1 LELRMT
7 DDDSLIPEQDE
18 QLYLGVLQQIYNHVE
33 EFRAASGSTNL
44 HGIEYCA
51 LQLRMALELVVM
63 GSLVTNKAQI
73 ETLTSALANKKLDQ
87 ARKLAKRAN
96 PDYWPKPT
104 SPHRQ
109 PNGIIDLRPVEGA
122 LTEDKWERSYGELSE
137 LLHARNP
144 YKRPIDI
151 DKARERL
158 HRIADELMALTNHYS
173 VHLAD
178 RDGMLIAQISP
189 EGPSVTHFGLAGS

>member
-1 LELRMT
+1 MS
-7 DDDSLIPEQDE
+7 DDDRLIPEQDE
-18 QLYLGVLQQIYNHVE
+18 QLYLRVLREIYVRVE
-33 EFRAASGSTNL
+33 AFRAASGSTDL
-44 HGIEYCA
+44 HGIEFGA
-51 LQLRMALELVVM
+51 LQLRMALELIVM

-73 ETLTSALANKKLDQ
+73 EAITSALANKKLDQ

-104 SPHRQ
+104 TPHRQ

-122 LTEDKWERSYGELSE
+122 LTEGKWERRYGELSE

-144 YKRPIDI
+144 YKKPIDI

-158 HRIADELMALTNHYS
+158 HRIADELIALTNHYS

-178 RDGMLIAQISP
+178 RDGMMIAQITP

>member
-1 LELRMT
+1 MS
-7 DDDSLIPEQDE
+7 DDDRLIPKQDE
-18 QLYLGVLQQIYNHVE
+18 QLYLQVLQEIYVRVE
-33 EFRAASGSTNL
+33 AFRAVSASTDL
-44 HGIEYCA
+44 HGIEVGA
-51 LQLRMALELVVM
+51 LQLRIALELVVM

-73 ETLTSALANKKLDQ
+73 ETITSALANKKLDQ

-104 SPHRQ
+104 APHRQ
-109 PNGIIDLRPVEGA
+109 PNGTIDLRPVEGA
-122 LTEDKWERSYGELSE
+122 LTEGKWERRYGELSE

-144 YKRPIDI
+144 YKKSIDL

-158 HRIADELMALTNHYS
+158 HRIADELIALTNHYS

-178 RDGMLIAQISP
+178 RDGMMIAQITS
-189 EGPSVTHFGLAGS
+189 EGPLVAHFALAGA

>member
-1 LELRMT
+1 MSDNDR
-7 DDDSLIPEQDE
+7 LIPEQDE
-18 QLYLGVLQQIYNHVE
+18 QLYLGVLNEIYGRIE

-44 HGIEYCA
+44 RGIEYCA
-51 LQLRMALELVVM
+51 LQLRMALELIVM

-73 ETLTSALANKKLDQ
+73 ETITSALANKKLGQ
-87 ARKLAKRAN
+87 ARKLAKLAN

-122 LTEDKWERSYGELSE
+122 LTEGKWERRYGELSE

-144 YKRPIDI
+144 YKKSIDI

-158 HRIADELMALTNHYS
+158 HRIADELVALTNHYS

-178 RDGMLIAQISP
+178 RDGMMIAQITP